1 MALTTGMGILRPGEN
16 SCHAEPPERVNELVQ
31 EDAMLHRIGGTS
43 CDTARALTSSC
54 HTKLGKPDRNRP

>member
-1 MALTTGMGILRPGEN
+1 MALTTGMEILRPGEN
-16 SCHAEPPERVNELVQ
+16 SCHAEPPELVNELVQ

-43 CDTARALTSSC
+43 CGTARALTLSC